1 MPGQPFRIRFLALAV
16 TAVLLALLAP
26 GAATSPVA
34 FEAQAPQRTETVRL
48 GTDEPATEQASI
60 AARPQHRVDEARG
73 EVETGE
79 TTDVPRSTEAV
90 RAKPVSAPKT
100 VQTVEI
106 LYSEKHDTS
115 NEPRAAEA
123 GPCPKAT
130 TCTAHQLQRAR
141 WLTDSTGKL
150 NLKWKFND
158 EGRRKLRAPDGLLE
172 SAVESGM
179 AEWRKWNSNLNFV
192 YSGTTT
198 AVFGARGKD
207 GSCDDGTNVIGWAR
221 MDRDI
226 IAQVITCL
234 DSSGRRVVDTDL
246 ALNVTQ
252 HWEDI
257 RGEPESRHTFDI
269 RSIVTHELGHV
280 LSLADLYSND
290 AVYMTMMGNARY
302 GETRKRTLGLGDI
315 IGVQTS
321 YKCGTGDT
329 CPRKGI
335 VND

>member
-1 MPGQPFRIRFLALAV
+1 MSGQTRIRFLALAV
-16 TAVLLALLAP
+16 TAVLLALLVP

-34 FEAQAPQRTETVRL
+34 FEAPLRTETVRVGAGGDKPL
-48 GTDEPATEQASI
+48 SEQRPTAVRSQQPVARAGVE
-60 AARPQHRVDEARG
+60 AA
-73 EVETGE
+73 ETA
-79 TTDVPRSTEAV
+79 DVPKQVAAD
-90 RAKPVSAPKT
+90 RADPTGAPKT
-100 VQTVEI
+100 VRTIEI
-106 LYSEKHDTS
+106 LYSEKRDS
-115 NEPRAAEA
+115 SDEPRAAGA

-130 TCTAHQLQRAR
+130 TCTVHQLQRAR

-150 NLKWKFND
+150 TVKWKFND

-172 SAVESGM
+172 SAVEAGM
-179 AEWRKWNSNLNFV
+179 AEWHKWNSNVNFA
-192 YSGTTT
+192 YGGTTT
-198 AVFGARGKD
+198 ALFGARGRD

-246 ALNVTQ
+246 ALNITQ
-252 HWEDI
+252 HWEDVQ
-257 RGEPESRHTFDI
+257 GEPDSRHTFDI

-280 LSLADLYSND
+280 LSLADLYSGD

-315 IGVQTS
+315 IGVQTA
-321 YKCGTGDT
+321 YKCGSGDA